1 MVPYL
6 ETGKRWIA
14 DDTPDARRD
23 ASLSRRWGGACRR
36 DVNRSRGRMLRTIAT
51 EMITISHSDLDA
63 HTRLT
68 ERQHEA

>member
-1 MVPYL
+1 MPRYHVD
-6 ETGKRWIA
+6 G
-14 DDTPDARRD
+14 
-23 ASLSRRWGGACRR
+23 GGACRR

-51 EMITISHSDLDA
+51 EMIAISHSDLDA